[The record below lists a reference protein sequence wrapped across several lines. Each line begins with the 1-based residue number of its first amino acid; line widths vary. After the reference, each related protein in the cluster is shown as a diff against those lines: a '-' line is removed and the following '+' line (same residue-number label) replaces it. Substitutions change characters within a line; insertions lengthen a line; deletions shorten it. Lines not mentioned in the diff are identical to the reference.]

1 MQSRSLGVGDL
12 DVICQQREQM
22 FREAGRDDATLA
34 LMTASFRVW
43 LKPRLLDQ
51 RYFGFLLTRQEQVI
65 AGIGLMAIDWPPHP
79 SHPLQDQRGYVL
91 NVYVETAYR
100 RQGIA
105 QHLMQL
111 AEEEFARRGLQFA
124 ILHATQM
131 GRPLYEGLG
140 WNATTEM
147 AKTLPAAPASTNNK
161 DQPA

>member
-1 MQSRSLGVGDL
+1 ML
-12 DVICQQREQM
+12 
-22 FREAGRDDATLA
+22 

-51 RYFGFLLTRQEQVI
+51 RYFGFLLSEQTQVI

-79 SHPLQDQRGYVL
+79 SHPMQDQRGYVL
-91 NVYVETAYR
+91 NVYVDMAYR

-105 QHLMQL
+105 QQLMRL

-140 WNATTEM
+140 WNASTEM
-147 AKTLPAAPASTNNK
+147 AKTLSAAPASTNNK